1 MASSE
6 DFFVP
11 TYSLMSC
18 RIQKVKYRELV
29 YGLSSSHPTECTSKN
44 VNVLEIPAKAFKPAV
59 CKKHSSEKTVRQT
72 TITINLCGGKSISFN
87 TSTPEDS
94 VAKLLRCLEQN

>member
-1 MASSE
+1 
-6 DFFVP
+6 
-11 TYSLMSC
+11 MSR

-44 VNVLEIPAKAFKPAV
+44 VSVLEIPAKAFKPTV
-59 CKKHSSEKTVRQT
+59 YKKHSSEKTARQT

-87 TSTPEDS
+87 TSTPEES
-94 VAKLLRCLEQN
+94 VAKLLRSLEQH